1 MTSLYPSIVSSS
13 RYLTFLEIQRSEN
26 VNFSTKMAVG
36 DLRVVCARE
45 MDFNETLIIHTHLNS
60 KTVGEEKWP
69 IAFVLRIIGRK

>member
-1 MTSLYPSIVSSS
+1 MTSLYSSIVSSPH
-13 RYLTFLEIQRSEN
+13 YLTFLEIQRSEN

-45 MDFNETLIIHTHLNS
+45 MDFNETLIIHTHLIS
-60 KTVGEEKWP
+60 KNVGEEKWP